1 MKKIVLSLLAA
12 CYILTAQAQFVI
24 DKQSRMA
31 LNTYTDT
38 SYSVRSKIA
47 YYARINCVLCQNK
60 LYN

>member
-38 SYSVRSKIA
+38 SFTVRKGA
-47 YYARINCVLCQNK
+47 KLRIMPE
-60 LYN
+60 